1 MADYVRARL
10 CGEMDS
16 GNIVYNKD
24 RGSEKPSAC
33 VVYKNDSSR
42 IKITGV
48 ASGSLLVMCNL
59 LEEVGAVFSANN
71 NSITLVLRANVLEQ
85 NTSTVDAGSVL
96 QVSLQDFNSYQNT
109 EFGLDKS
116 HIQWTNEYT
125 VDWDRK
131 RTFYWIESAD
141 NVVKSTYYSG

>member
-1 MADYVRARL
+1 M
-10 CGEMDS
+10 
-16 GNIVYNKD
+16 
-24 RGSEKPSAC
+24 
-33 VVYKNDSSR
+33 VYKNDSSR